1 MSDTLGDLQS
11 RLTYQEDDIKQLNR
25 EVMRQQQELE
35 GLKREVARLK
45 ELMAELAPSQVGV
58 AADEPPPP
66 HY

>member
-1 MSDTLGDLQS
+1 LDNTLSDLQT

-25 EVMRQQQELE
+25 ALLRQQQEFEALR
-35 GLKREVARLK
+35 REVARLK
-45 ELMAELAPSQVGV
+45 ELVAELAPSPVGT

>member
-1 MSDTLGDLQS
+1 LSDILNDLQS
-11 RLTYQEDDIKQLNR
+11 RLTYQEDDIKQLSR
-25 EVMRQQQELE
+25 QVMRQQQELE

-45 ELMAELAPSQVGV
+45 ELVVELAPSQTG